1 MSTFRGLTS
10 TDYLLW
16 STFTTIL
23 SSVHLYTHV
32 SCSGCT
38 DGGWHFCNLTNMIGH
53 QIHQPEGWIIMLSV
67 KL

>member
-10 TDYLLW
+10 QIICFGRLLPQFCLV
-16 STFTTIL
+16 SI
-23 SSVHLYTHV
+23 YTHV

-53 QIHQPEGWIIMLSV
+53 AIHQPEGWIIMLSV